1 MDENDRPPEP
11 IASDYVELG
20 TLLILFIIGGPL
32 NLAAHAQIT
41 ERPTATRLDILKR
54 HLNYS
59 DLLVL
64 FIYVP
69 SRVCWLLT
77 YDWRGG
83 NSLCKIIKF
92 LHTFSFQVSSNVIV
106 CIALDRL
113 LSVMSSKHHSPEK
126 AQQRT
131 RVMLMIAWIAAA
143 IISTPQF
150 VVWKTFLAFE
160 ELNWSQCMQIWDII
174 RVEQAMQNNS
184 VRTSHH
190 LMELEN
196 IYVVVHTMLIFWVPA
211 TIVLLCYLIVSCWV
225 YLNSQPIAN
234 TTMYSHNLIQLNVFG
249 SENNKRCVRDQQS
262 ADWKPLKPTLKK
274 GKDENTSSLLR
285 PSPRV
290 VISEDG
296 QAVSKQLITK
306 QENTA
311 ITDHGSADH
320 FVNYRSYNTKIMRSR
335 AIRISFQL
343 VAAYIICWLPYNGL
357 TLYHF
362 MDPQGFFETHA
373 NKVYCLH
380 SIMVFNAVINPYL
393 YGLFGNLLLRRRTD
407 LD

>member
-1 MDENDRPPEP
+1 MMIDNDRPPEP

-32 NLAAHAQIT
+32 NLAAHTQIT
-41 ERPTATRLDILKR
+41 ERPSATRLDILKR

-106 CIALDRL
+106 CIAIDRL
-113 LSVMSSKHHSPEK
+113 LSVMSSQHHSSEK
-126 AQQRT
+126 AQRRT
-131 RVMLMIAWIAAA
+131 RAMLMVAWIAAA

-160 ELNWSQCMQIWDII
+160 ELNWSQCMQIWEII
-174 RVEQAMQNNS
+174 RVEQTMQNRS
-184 VRTSHH
+184 VGISRQ
-190 LMELEN
+190 LMEQEN
-196 IYVVVHTMLIFWVPA
+196 IYVVVHMMLIFWVPA
-211 TIVLLCYLIVSCWV
+211 TTVLLCYLIVSCWV
-225 YLNSQPIAN
+225 YLNSRPK
-234 TTMYSHNLIQLNVFG
+234 TKTVMYSRNAIGYKG
-249 SENNKRCVRDQQS
+249 SRRCIRSQQKS
-262 ADWKPLKPTLKK
+262 SGWKAIKPTPKN
-274 GKDENTSSLLR
+274 GKNENTSLPLR
-285 PSPRV
+285 PNLRI
-290 VISEDG
+290 VISENG
-296 QAVSKQLITK
+296 QAARRQPITK
-306 QENTA
+306 QEKTNSA
-311 ITDHGSADH
+311 ECGSDGY
-320 FVNYRSYNTKIMRSR
+320 VINYRSYNTKIIRSR
-335 AIRISFQL
+335 AIRVSFQL

-357 TLYHF
+357 SLYHF
-362 MDPQGFFETHA
+362 MDPQGFFEAHA

-393 YGLFGNLLLRRRTD
+393 YGPFGNFLSPRRTD
-407 LD
+407 TN

>member
-11 IASDYVELG
+11 IVSDYVELG

-32 NLAAHAQIT
+32 NLAAHTQIT

-106 CIALDRL
+106 CIAIDRL

-126 AQQRT
+126 AQRRT
-131 RVMLMIAWIAAA
+131 RAMLMIAWIAAA

-160 ELNWSQCMQIWDII
+160 ELNWSQCMQIWEII
-174 RVEQAMQNNS
+174 RVEQAMKNGS
-184 VRTSHH
+184 VGTSRQ
-190 LMELEN
+190 LMEQEN
-196 IYVVVHTMLIFWVPA
+196 IYVIVHMMLIFWVPA

-225 YLNSQPIAN
+225 YLNSQPTTN
-234 TTMYSHNLIQLNVFG
+234 TVMCSRNLSHLNVSG
-249 SENNKRCVRDQQS
+249 CENNKRCIKNQQS
-262 ADWKPLKPTLKK
+262 SA
-274 GKDENTSSLLR
+274 NR
-285 PSPRV
+285 RI
-290 VISEDG
+290 VISDN
-296 QAVSKQLITK
+296 QTVSNQPIMKQGNI
-306 QENTA
+306 A
-311 ITDHGSADH
+311 ITDHSSGGY
-320 FVNYRSYNTKIMRSR
+320 VINYRSCNTKIIRSR
-335 AIRISFQL
+335 AIRVSFQL

-357 TLYHF
+357 SLYHF
-362 MDPQGFFETHA
+362 IDPQGFVEAHA

-393 YGLFGNLLLRRRTD
+393 YGLFGNFLSRRRSD

>member
-1 MDENDRPPEP
+1 MADSDRPPEP

-32 NLAAHAQIT
+32 NLAAHTQII

-64 FIYVP
+64 FVYVP

-83 NSLCKIIKF
+83 NTLCKIIKF

-106 CIALDRL
+106 CIAIDRL
-113 LSVMSSKHHSPEK
+113 LSVMSSKHHLPEK
-126 AQQRT
+126 AQRRT
-131 RVMLMIAWIAAA
+131 RAMLMVAWIAAA

-160 ELNWSQCMQIWDII
+160 ELNWSQCMQIWEII

-184 VRTSHH
+184 VGTPRQ
-190 LMELEN
+190 LMEQEN
-196 IYVVVHTMLIFWVPA
+196 IYVVVHMMLIFWVPA
-211 TIVLLCYLIVSCWV
+211 TIVLLCYLSVSCWV
-225 YLNSQPIAN
+225 YLNSRPTAN
-234 TTMYSHNLIQLNVFG
+234 AVMYSRNLSQSNVTSFV
-249 SENNKRCVRDQQS
+249 NNKRCIKNRQPV
-262 ADWKPLKPTLKK
+262 A
-274 GKDENTSSLLR
+274 N
-285 PSPRV
+285 PRI

-296 QAVSKQLITK
+296 QAVSNQPMMRHENIT
-306 QENTA
+306 
-311 ITDHGSADH
+311 ITDHSSSGYVVS
-320 FVNYRSYNTKIMRSR
+320 YRSYNTKIIRSR
-335 AIRISFQL
+335 AIRVSFQL

-357 TLYHF
+357 SLYHF
-362 MDPQGFFETHA
+362 MDPQGFFEAHA

-393 YGLFGNLLLRRRTD
+393 YGLFGNFLSRRRID